1 MTAAL
6 LTFAIFVL
14 LIIGVGVAL
23 KQHERDLKRGIV
35 TKPES
40 TAAWWI
46 GIIIVLVLSAY
57 GIVTDIDARIDAQEH
72 TARSE

>member
-14 LIIGVGVAL
+14 LVIGVAVAL
-23 KQHERDLKRGIV
+23 RQHERDLQRGIV

-40 TAAWWI
+40 TAAWWV

-57 GIVTDIDARIDAQEH
+57 GIVTDNDAH
-72 TARSE
+72 TEAIIKAARK